1 MLAAGSANVDLLSS
15 CSNHRAQHGHVG
27 DRVRGRTT
35 PHEESHLPEH
45 ERDQEFELIVT
56 IDDRR
61 PRLRQAARR
70 TRPKRG
76 FIASPPCEEEK
87 P

>member
-1 MLAAGSANVDLLSS
+1 MLSAGSANVDLLSS
-15 CSNHRAQHGHVG
+15 CSRNHRAQHGHVG

-45 ERDQEFELIVT
+45 ERDQAFELIVT

-61 PRLRQAARR
+61 PALD
-70 TRPKRG
+70 KRHG
-76 FIASPPCEEEK
+76 GPDPNAGS
-87 P
+87 

>member
-35 PHEESHLPEH
+35 PHEESHSST
-45 ERDQEFELIVT
+45 EREGDQLFELVVT

-61 PRLRQAARR
+61 PALDSGTAEQTQTIRELTGSVA
-70 TRPKRG
+70 G
-76 FIASPPCEEEK
+76 S
-87 P
+87 